1 MSAVNIKEIQKA
13 VYVALN
19 VTTLRT
25 ALAGTTTD
33 PKIYDRV
40 PTLKTPVF
48 PYITFGTPVFTAG
61 HSQTSAI
68 QEVLFQVDVWHRD
81 TASNTG
87 KGKVYDIQQIVTGLL
102 DRQRL
107 TITGA
112 INLYTQARTV
122 TILDGNDGQ
131 SWHGVQV
138 FAIGASPSS

>member
-13 VYVALN
+13 VYTAIN
-19 VTTLRT
+19 VSSVRT
-25 ALAGTTTD
+25 ALGGTTTD

-40 PTLKTPVF
+40 PTLKTPSF
-48 PYITFGTPVFTAG
+48 PYITFGTPVYTAG
-61 HSQTSAI
+61 HSQTTAI

-81 TASNTG
+81 TAANTG
-87 KGKVYDIQQIVTGLL
+87 RGKVYDIQQLVTGLL

-122 TILDGNDGQ
+122 TILDGTDGQ

>member
-1 MSAVNIKEIQKA
+1 MSAVDIKEIQKA
-13 VYVALN
+13 VFTALN
-19 VTTLRT
+19 VSSLRT
-25 ALAGTTTD
+25 AIGGTSAD

-48 PYITFGTPVFTAG
+48 PYVTFGTPVYTAM

-87 KGKVYDIQQIVTGLL
+87 KGKVYDIQKIVTTLL

-107 TITGA
+107 TISGA